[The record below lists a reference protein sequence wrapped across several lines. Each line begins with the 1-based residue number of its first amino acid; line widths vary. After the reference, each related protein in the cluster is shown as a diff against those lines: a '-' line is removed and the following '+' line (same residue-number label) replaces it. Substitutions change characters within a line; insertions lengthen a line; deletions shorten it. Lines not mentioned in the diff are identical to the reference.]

1 MAFIL
6 QNVFEPISD
15 WTYCEVHLESRC
27 WTSRFHLEN
36 WKAIKSPCFKSFERG
51 REFWKGCRIGET
63 LGFERVQT
71 KLQGWVFW
79 LCEMWNILASNYQFG
94 CMILLPDIFI
104 TLFFKYRVK
113 LDWAFDLEK
122 QREIQLCHKL
132 NSKSHQQGTK
142 MTRGPIVLRL
152 RHSQLI
158 YYDNSDVSVLEFTL
172 LE

>member
-6 QNVFEPISD
+6 QNVFGPISN

-27 WTSRFHLEN
+27 WTSWFHLEN
-36 WKAIKSPCFKSFERG
+36 WKAIKSPCFKSSERG

-71 KLQGWVFW
+71 KLQGLVLARWNVKHTGFKLSIWLHDFW
-79 LCEMWNILASNYQFG
+79 DFHDSFSMH
-94 CMILLPDIFI
+94 
-104 TLFFKYRVK
+104 RVK
-113 LDWAFDLEK
+113 IDQAFDLEK

>member
-1 MAFIL
+1 MFG
-6 QNVFEPISD
+6 PISN
-15 WTYCEVHLESRC
+15 WTYCEVHLESR
-27 WTSRFHLEN
+27 WTSWFHLEN
-36 WKAIKSPCFKSFERG
+36 WKAIKSPCFKSSERG
-51 REFWKGCRIGET
+51 REFWKGCRIVLRNCRVRPSPNQITRLRFGFEKCET
-63 LGFERVQT
+63 L
-71 KLQGWVFW
+71 
-79 LCEMWNILASNYQFG
+79 LASNYQFG
-94 CMILLPDIFI
+94 CMIFEIFM
-104 TLFFKYRVK
+104 TLFCMYRVK

>member
-1 MAFIL
+1 MFG
-6 QNVFEPISD
+6 PISN
-15 WTYCEVHLESRC
+15 WTYCEVHLESR
-27 WTSRFHLEN
+27 WTSWFHLEN
-36 WKAIKSPCFKSFERG
+36 WKAIKSPCFKSSERG
-51 REFWKGCRIGET
+51 REFWKGCRIVET
-63 LGFERVQT
+63 LGFDRVQT
-71 KLQGWVFW
+71 KLQGCVLALRNVKLYW
-79 LCEMWNILASNYQFG
+79 LQIINLVAWFLEFSR
-94 CMILLPDIFI
+94 
-104 TLFFKYRVK
+104 LFFMYWVK